1 MSIYFSKENNK
12 IKVNTVGKSAE
23 PNFLHNMLSSQKP
36 TEHDDTLYPLLPRN
50 TIGEVFT
57 PILNKMKRADRPEFI
72 DILIRYRFNQMD
84 EEQTFIS
91 QVLSTFSSE
100 ESKNTFIDSSLEKDI
115 FSVFRIFLSRTGR
128 PDMDYISKELSYVGN
143 YANHRAKE
151 LEERLWSVVGVGD
164 VVDITEEFL
173 IRHGYDIKQIN
184 LQNLRKNR
192 LIN

>member
-1 MSIYFSKENNK
+1 M
-12 IKVNTVGKSAE
+12 KVNTVGKNAE
-23 PNFLHNMLSSQKP
+23 PNFLHKMPSSQRP
-36 TEHDDTLYPLLPRN
+36 TEHDVTLYPLLLMN

-128 PDMDYISKELSYVGN
+128 PDMDYISKELRYVGN

-184 LQNLRKNR
+184 MQNLRKNR